1 MIGIVNNGEKKDYP
15 VEQEQNMTMQQVQ
28 NAFGQ
33 TAIQLGSIADSLG
46 VMSTA
51 IKKHE
56 TAIVTL
62 DEKLD
67 ALREDHEREKQLRK
81 DRERIEED
89 EVNSLSMAIKNRVTD
104 LLREHDR
111 FDLFGRFTAQCRND
125 ARKYSY
131 YRGIGGRSTKFMYYQ
146 ELLDYVG
153 NWTPEHWGVVGYINH
168 LDSLRESK

>member
-1 MIGIVNNGEKKDYP
+1 MIGIVNDESTR
-15 VEQEQNMTMQQVQ
+15 EQNMSMQQVQ

-56 TAIVTL
+56 TEIVTL
-62 DEKLD
+62 NEKLD

-81 DRERIEED
+81 DMQKIDEE
-89 EVNSLSMAIKNRVTD
+89 EVNNITIAIKNRITD
-104 LLREHDR
+104 LLKKHDR
-111 FDLFGRFTAQCRND
+111 FDLFGRFCAQCRND

-131 YRGIGGRSTKFMYYQ
+131 YRGIGGRATKYMYYP
-146 ELLDYVG
+146 ELLDYIG
-153 NWTPEHWGVVGYINH
+153 GWIPEQWGVVGYINH
-168 LDSLRESK
+168 LDELKERRT